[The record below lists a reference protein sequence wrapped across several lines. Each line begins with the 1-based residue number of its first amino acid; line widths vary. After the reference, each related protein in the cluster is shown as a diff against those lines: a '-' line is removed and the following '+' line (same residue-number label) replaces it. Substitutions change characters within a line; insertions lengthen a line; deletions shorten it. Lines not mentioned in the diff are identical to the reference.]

1 MVSDKPTIG
10 LPAKEL
16 TEMDTF
22 KNELVMIEKWPI
34 CQSYGLDIV
43 GEGFFT
49 MKHSVKNVRE
59 ALNLIYQE
67 YDSFA
72 IHAVIY
78 DEVSGK

>member
-16 TEMDTF
+16 TELDTF

-59 ALNLIYQE
+59 ALNMIYQE